1 MGSFFHWILS
11 SMLVMEYQ
19 DTTIAETRYGDAS
32 CWTQKPICG
41 GVTRQQAKYTPAG
54 APCERPAGWGTEH
67 PGIGRCKF
75 HGGATKNATKQA
87 ALTEAVNYVLDIM
100 GPAIDVDPMEALI
113 WCVRIAAGEVAY
125 ATRRISELEDDE
137 ALVNP
142 EEKTHRTGYGPKSES
157 FDEVRSSPLTLHIWI
172 QARHAAL
179 DRLAR
184 YSKMAL
190 DAGIAER
197 QVQLAETAGDEI
209 AHAIRGILDG
219 LLLTAEQERRAP
231 EIVREAMEQ
240 LERKASPQAAIE
252 ARPKRQPPKVPTRAT

>member
-1 MGSFFHWILS
+1 
-11 SMLVMEYQ
+11 MEYQ
-19 DTTIAETRYGDAS
+19 DTTIAETRYGS
-32 CWTQKPICG
+32 PECWTQKPICG
-41 GVTRQQAKYTPAG
+41 GTTRQQSKYNPAG

-75 HGGATKNATKQA
+75 HGGATKNAAKQA

-125 ATRRISELEDDE
+125 ATRKISELEEDE
-137 ALVNP
+137 VLDRP
-142 EEKTHRTGYGPKSES
+142 EEETNRTGYGPKSES
-157 FDEVRSSPLTLHIWI
+157 FREVKQSSVTLHIWI
-172 QARHAAL
+172 QARHSAL

-197 QVQLAETAGDEI
+197 QVKLAETAGDEI
-209 AHAIRGILDG
+209 AQSIRSILDN
-219 LLLTAEQERRAP
+219 LLLTPEQERRAP
-231 EIVREAMEQ
+231 EIVREAMEK
-240 LERKASPQAAIE
+240 LERTASPQAAIE
-252 ARPKRQPPKVPTRAT
+252 ARPKRKPPQVSPRAT